1 MWLEKLYRE
10 SLWMF
15 YCNLY
20 YIVTGSVTVLCQIL
34 YCLKNKASGDPAVHS
49 GLRIW
54 LPAAQVAMEPW
65 VRSLAQQSELRI
77 CCCHAYGI
85 DHSFGSYSVP
95 GQGMSMC
102 CRCSHKIKKKKKKK
116 PEMVPGCWIKPCL
129 LLFCTSMPLFLLFCT
144 FYYYFYYFCWE
155 HFFFLWKRIIFTL

>member
-102 CRCSHKIKKKKKKK
+102 CRCSHKIKKK
-116 PEMVPGCWIKPCL
+116 I
-129 LLFCTSMPLFLLFCT
+129 
-144 FYYYFYYFCWE
+144 
-155 HFFFLWKRIIFTL
+155 FFFSLSVVFVKVFVVYHESQCFLGSGYPGLVFVVLIVLILIHLFGSFAVYFL